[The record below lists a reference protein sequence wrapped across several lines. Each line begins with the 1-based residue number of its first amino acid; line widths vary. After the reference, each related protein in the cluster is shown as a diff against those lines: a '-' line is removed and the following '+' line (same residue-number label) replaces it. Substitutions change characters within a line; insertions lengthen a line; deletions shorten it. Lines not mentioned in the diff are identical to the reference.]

1 MAIEIRNAT
10 REEYTAV
17 ADAMSTAFL
26 ERPDVAAIGAQV
38 QDLWEPARTWVA
50 LDGGRICGTFR
61 SWPTELT
68 LPGLATLPAAAVAG
82 VTVLPTHRRQG
93 ILTRLTAA
101 EHDALIERGEALALL
116 YAAEFAIYGRYGYGP
131 ATRFATW
138 TVDFMRS
145 RTSPRDADT
154 GSMELVTPTQATADE
169 LRALYDD
176 WRLSRPGEIKR
187 RSWSWAARLGI
198 LPEAWGPPFKGFY
211 ALHRDAAGRLD
222 GFIRYRNEDKW
233 EDNLPRN
240 TLEVTDLFGAT
251 NAVEADLWA
260 FLASVDLVTSVKAP
274 GRSPSDR
281 LPWLLAN
288 PRAAVLSG
296 TVDGMW
302 VRIFDVPRALAA
314 RTYDHEGSLVLDVV
328 DNRAPGGV
336 TRVLLDGGPDG
347 ATCRAT
353 DRTPDITLPVAAL
366 GSVYLGAHD
375 LRDVVIRTGADEHRE
390 GALVQA
396 AAMFRTIR
404 EPWTSTFF

>member
-10 REEYTAV
+10 RDEFTAV

-38 QDLWEPARTWVA
+38 RDLWEPERTWA
-50 LDGGRICGTFR
+50 AFDGGRVCGTFR

-68 LPGLATLPAAAVAG
+68 LPGLAMLPAAAVAG

-93 ILTRLTAA
+93 ILTRLAAA
-101 EHDALIERGEALALL
+101 EHAALVERGEALALL
-116 YAAEFAIYGRYGYGP
+116 YSAEYPIYGRFGYGP

-138 TVDFMRS
+138 TVDFTRS
-145 RTSPRDADT
+145 RTSPRDADP
-154 GSMELVTPTQATADE
+154 GSIELVTPTQAIADE
-169 LRALYDD
+169 LRDLYDE
-176 WRLSRPGEIKR
+176 WRRRRPGEIR
-187 RSWSWAARLGI
+187 RRGWSWAARLGI

-211 ALHRDAAGRLD
+211 AFHRDAAGRLD
-222 GFIRYRNEDKW
+222 GFIRYRNEDTW
-233 EDNLPRN
+233 EDNLPKNR
-240 TLEVTDLFGAT
+240 LEVTDLFGAT
-251 NAVEADLWA
+251 DDVEAALWG
-260 FLASVDLVTSVKAP
+260 FLASVDLVTSIKAP

-281 LPWLLAN
+281 LPWLLGN

-302 VRIFDVPRALAA
+302 VRIFDLPRALAA
-314 RTYDHEGSLVLDVV
+314 RTYEHEGSIVLEIV
-328 DNRAPGGV
+328 DDRAPGGA

-347 ATCRAT
+347 ATCRVT
-353 DRTPDITLPVAAL
+353 DRPPDLTLPVAAL

-375 LRDVVIRTGADEHRE
+375 LRDVVIRTGGDEHRE
-390 GALVQA
+390 GALAQA